1 MSVLGVASHKLSADK
16 RVATRMAGVVAI
28 ISHER
33 TNTVTSAEVDAL
45 AATYESLRGERPDRH
60 TAASGTWARAIVMGT
75 RRDGRPTIEEQDG
88 SWAASIGVLVPGT
101 TLLGSRLADLEGH
114 FGLVSYDGRDE
125 TLTVA
130 TDPRAFQPMYWAERD
145 GKTYVCDSALV
156 LAKHLRARP
165 SRLGILTFLRCG
177 YHFGAMTS
185 WEGITRLDPGTC
197 LTFKKTGRARDF
209 YFRPQVDREVARLG
223 FDEAVECCNEV
234 AFSTVEQWLPPER
247 PVWSDL
253 TGGYD
258 SRLLGLLLE
267 KANIPFETDTR
278 GDYTDDRRIARMV
291 AEVTGWKWTD
301 VTVPPDWPTTLPEM
315 LRMTVNW
322 SDGHLDAF
330 ELAWVLWAH
339 STMSERHPIV
349 LYAGGG
355 EHLRSY
361 CWRQEFPFAGKRSRV
376 NFDNWVDLRLIHPV
390 NLSVFANDPT
400 PEVRADVLRRMQAW
414 DGPYTDELNTT
425 RLDLMFSYKMTG
437 HFGIYRSADGAFIR
451 SEVPLYSKRMYQT
464 ALSVNYR
471 YRRNHRLVR
480 NMIARLNRAVASVET
495 DVGGP
500 AEPWR
505 LTNIHRFAPYYTQ
518 LVRKGLNKAGQKVLG
533 RHLVAPVESANWW
546 CPPAARRNILDSVTE
561 NGPLSFASMRS
572 APLFDEHAIG
582 DLFRRAREDGALAD
596 TGLLGRI
603 IAVELALQAADAAVA

>member
-1 MSVLGVASHKLSADK
+1 MSVLGVASHELSAEN
-16 RVATRMAGVVAI
+16 RVVGTMTAVVAI
-28 ISHER
+28 ISHDR
-33 TNTVTSAEVDAL
+33 GNAVTSAELDAL
-45 AATYESLRGERPDRH
+45 AATYESLRGERPHRH
-60 TAASGTWARAIVMGT
+60 AAASGTWARTMVMGS
-75 RRDGRPTIEEQDG
+75 DGRPPIEEQDG
-88 SWAASIGVLVPGT
+88 SWAASIGVLVHPGT
-101 TLLGSRLADLEGH
+101 LVGSRLEELEGH
-114 FGLVSYDGRDE
+114 FGLVSYNAHDE
-125 TLTVA
+125 TVTVA
-130 TDPRAFQPMYWAERD
+130 TDPRAFQPMYWAERG

-185 WEGITRLDPGTC
+185 WEGVTRLDPGTY
-197 LTFKKTGRARDF
+197 LEFSETGRTHGF
-209 YFRPQVDREVARLG
+209 YFRPQVDREVAGLG
-223 FDEAVECCNEV
+223 FDESVERCNDV
-234 AFSTVEQWLPPER
+234 ALSTVQEWLPSER

-267 KANIPFETDTR
+267 KADIPFETDTR

-291 AEVTGWKWTD
+291 SGVAGWDWTD
-301 VTVPPDWPTTLPEM
+301 VTVPRDWSTILPAM
-315 LRMTVNW
+315 LPLTVNW

-339 STMSERHPIV
+339 STMSQTHPIV

-361 CWRQEFPFAGKRSRV
+361 CWRQELPLAGKTSRV
-376 NFDNWVDLRLIHPV
+376 NFDNWADLRLIHPV
-390 NLSVFANDPT
+390 NLSVFAQDPT

-414 DGPYTDELNTT
+414 DAPYTQELNTT

-437 HFGIYRSADGAFIR
+437 HFGIYRSADAAFIR

-480 NMIARLNRAVASVET
+480 HMISRLNREVAAVET

-505 LTNIHRFAPYYTQ
+505 LTNIHRFLPYYTQ
-518 LVRKGLNKAGQKVLG
+518 LVRKGVNKAGQKFLG
-533 RHLVAPVESANWW
+533 RHLVTPVETANWW
-546 CPPAARRNILDSVTE
+546 CPPAARRNIVNSVAG
-561 NGPLSFASMRS
+561 NGPLSYASMRS
-572 APLFDEHAIG
+572 ASLFNEHAVD
-582 DLFRRAREDGALAD
+582 DLFRRAREDGGLAE

-603 IAVELALQAADAAVA
+603 VAVELALQAADAALSS